1 MLREY
6 RGEGQYTHIVVV
18 VTFPGAAVMSRSSI
32 LLLALI
38 MSATSVGAAA
48 PKVGYRHPDF
58 TLANNADGKP
68 VSLSDFRGKKV
79 LLIQFA
85 SW

>member
-1 MLREY
+1 
-6 RGEGQYTHIVVV
+6 
-18 VTFPGAAVMSRSSI
+18 MSRSH
-32 LLLALI
+32 LFPLALALCAV
-38 MSATSVGAAA
+38 SSGRLGAA
-48 PKVGYRHPDF
+48 PPGVGERHPDF
-58 TLANNADGKP
+58 TLADIANDKP

>member
-1 MLREY
+1 
-6 RGEGQYTHIVVV
+6 
-18 VTFPGAAVMSRSSI
+18 MSRST
-32 LLLALI
+32 LLPLAVVLCAI
-38 MSATSVGAAA
+38 ASADHARAAA
-48 PKVGYRHPDF
+48 PKVGERHADF
-58 TLANNADGKP
+58 TLANIADGKP

>member
-1 MLREY
+1 MRQLS
-6 RGEGQYTHIVVV
+6 
-18 VTFPGAAVMSRSSI
+18 AI
-32 LLLALI
+32 LLTVVAAGLPVPAL
-38 MSATSVGAAA
+38 AAA
-48 PKVGYRHPDF
+48 PAAKAGQRHVEF
-58 TLANNADGKP
+58 TLPDIETGKP

>member
-1 MLREY
+1 
-6 RGEGQYTHIVVV
+6 
-18 VTFPGAAVMSRSSI
+18 MSLSKSI
-32 LLLALI
+32 PF
-38 MSATSVGAAA
+38 AAA
-48 PKVGYRHPDF
+48 ILAILGGNRLDAAQPRMGERHPDF
-58 TLANNADGKP
+58 TLANIADGKP

>member
-1 MLREY
+1 MTCRIIPM
-6 RGEGQYTHIVVV
+6 T
-18 VTFPGAAVMSRSSI
+18 
-32 LLLALI
+32 LLLA
-38 MSATSVGAAA
+38 SQVAAA
-48 PKVGYRHPDF
+48 PSTVGERHPNF
-58 TLANNADGKP
+58 TLANIVDAKP

>member
-1 MLREY
+1 MW
-6 RGEGQYTHIVVV
+6 
-18 VTFPGAAVMSRSSI
+18 RSSI
-32 LLLALI
+32 VSLFVVVSLLT
-38 MSATSVGAAA
+38 ATPAADQPGVGD
-48 PKVGYRHPDF
+48 RHPDF
-58 TLANNADGKP
+58 TLANIDDGKP

>member
-1 MLREY
+1 VSLSKLLPLV
-6 RGEGQYTHIVVV
+6 IVL
-18 VTFPGAAVMSRSSI
+18 TAVGTAER
-32 LLLALI
+32 A
-38 MSATSVGAAA
+38 AAA
-48 PKVGYRHPDF
+48 PPNVGDRHADF
-58 TLANNADGKP
+58 TLANIADGKP

>member
-1 MLREY
+1 MLAS
-6 RGEGQYTHIVVV
+6 T
-18 VTFPGAAVMSRSSI
+18 PMAPAA
-32 LLLALI
+32 
-38 MSATSVGAAA
+38 TYA
-48 PKVGYRHPDF
+48 PKIGQRHPDF
-58 TLANNADGKP
+58 TLPAIGDRTP

>member
-1 MLREY
+1 MKS
-6 RGEGQYTHIVVV
+6 
-18 VTFPGAAVMSRSSI
+18 AV
-32 LLLALI
+32 LLAIIPVFLTAF
-38 MSATSVGAAA
+38 SSEQPRPYA
-48 PKVGYRHPDF
+48 PKVGQRHADF
-58 TLANNADGKP
+58 TLADIATGNP